1 MLKNTSY
8 DGSTSDEATVISKGV
23 KIEGKLSCS
32 GSIRLDGEVKGD
44 ISSQSAVII
53 GENGKVNGQINA
65 ENITIGGQ
73 VTGTVKAKEK
83 LIYWFQ
89 TLLFVSFI
97 VSAAGLYFH
106 IEEEENE
113 INLAEEER
121 EHEENEGEK
130 PLLAPLSFAGLA
142 VVKLLG
148 TMRKWKA
155 EVR

>member
-65 ENITIGGQ
+65 ENITIGGH

-83 LIYWFQ
+83 LVLDAKANLQGDVITKTIAVESGAVFNGNCKMGD
-89 TLLFVSFI
+89 TGSFKTTTE
-97 VSAAGLYFH
+97 SS
-106 IEEEENE
+106 
-113 INLAEEER
+113 
-121 EHEENEGEK
+121 K
-130 PLLAPLSFAGLA
+130 PLDTSN
-142 VVKLLG
+142 K
-148 TMRKWKA
+148 
-155 EVR
+155 

>member
-1 MLKNTSY
+1 MLKNTTSE
-8 DGSTSDEATVISKGV
+8 GMRSDEATVISKGV

-83 LIYWFQ
+83 LVLDAKANLQGDVISRVIAIEAGANFNGNCKMGD
-89 TLLFVSFI
+89 TGNI
-97 VSAAGLYFH
+97 NVSAPST
-106 IEEEENE
+106 
-113 INLAEEER
+113 
-121 EHEENEGEK
+121 K
-130 PLLAPLSFAGLA
+130 PEDT
-142 VVKLLG
+142 VK
-148 TMRKWKA
+148 K
-155 EVR
+155 

>member
-1 MLKNTSY
+1 MLKNTTSE
-8 DGSTSDEATVISKGV
+8 GMRSDEATVISKGV

-83 LIYWFQ
+83 LVLDAKANLQGDVFTKTIAVESGAVFNGNCKMGE
-89 TLLFVSFI
+89 TGSFKTSTESSKAGDS
-97 VSAAGLYFH
+97 SAP
-106 IEEEENE
+106 
-113 INLAEEER
+113 
-121 EHEENEGEK
+121 K
-130 PLLAPLSFAGLA
+130 
-142 VVKLLG
+142 
-148 TMRKWKA
+148 
-155 EVR
+155 